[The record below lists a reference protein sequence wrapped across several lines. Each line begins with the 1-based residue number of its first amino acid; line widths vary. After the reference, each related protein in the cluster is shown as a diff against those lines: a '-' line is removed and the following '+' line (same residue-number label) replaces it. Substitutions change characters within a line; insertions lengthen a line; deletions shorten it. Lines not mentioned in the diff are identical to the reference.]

1 MVVVSESEVLEAFLD
16 SLTASLE
23 NNPAM
28 RVRRSPQDSSLV
40 SYRALSKR
48 LLDEGLALIS
58 ATHVFIQY
66 RFEWKNDEIVETIE
80 DLHFI
85 YRENPAEEDISL
97 LHVAVD
103 TPTVR
108 DVLIHSGIPSEVNMQ
123 TVTPFRRF
131 LAFPRLVQEEET
143 TVVRMSGR
151 PVRDDYQRHQRT
163 LLEYLNGF
171 VKHRGIGYTLST
183 AHDSPRGEGR

>member
-1 MVVVSESEVLEAFLD
+1 MVVVTESDVLEVFLD
-16 SLTASLE
+16 SLTAALE

-40 SYRALSKR
+40 SYRALSER
-48 LLDEGLALIS
+48 LLDKGLALIS

-66 RFEWKNDEIVETIE
+66 RFEWKKNEIVETIE

-85 YRENPAEEDISL
+85 YREDSTEEDISL
-97 LHVAVD
+97 LHLGVD
-103 TPTVR
+103 NATVR
-108 DVLIHSGIPSEVNMQ
+108 DVLLHSGVPSEVNMQ
-123 TVTPFRRF
+123 TVTPFRRY
-131 LAFPRLVQEEET
+131 LVFPRLVREEKT

-151 PVRDDYQRHQRT
+151 PVRDNYERHKQS
-163 LLEYLNGF
+163 LLEYLNEF

-183 AHDSPRGEGR
+183 VHDSP